1 MLASGCF
8 ALWDVAPC
16 VGPFGFNLTDHQFN
30 YTACQH
36 LFASANVTL
45 PPNATGC
52 EGLLPLNLTNA
63 TDTAAVEEEE
73 EEEEEEKE
81 RLPRFTPC
89 SGAHDQ
95 EKLRRMDFM
104 SAFKDY
110 VHFMVTAV
118 SPNDGPVTG
127 GTSVAVCGMGFRLT
141 NENVNHLKC
150 RFSDGHHTKVVSA
163 VYVDAGMLRCT
174 TPDFS
179 RFLVGLPH
187 FVTVEV
193 SLNRGQLYSNNGVK
207 FAFFSTRPSIDALGY
222 PTWGYD
228 ATHKKAGWDV
238 KDDYAEADVGWSTPQ
253 LYVPTGHPLSK
264 GVPSPWDQLK
274 DPFHTRGEESLVTP
288 TQLEVGDRMPKA
300 DDVEERARLAQRHG
314 VEGSWGDRMSFLRAH
329 SLVPDTYRHTVVAAR
344 GDTQSVSANGVI

>member
-1 MLASGCF
+1 MRLALVLLGGLAVAQIVYPDGLQHLATARFPQDALHLNVSRCVLYGHNSTLCAALRAFNLSACLHTHKRHPALPRLPTAAASCMLASGCF

-63 TDTAAVEEEE
+63 TVTAAVE

-89 SGAHDQ
+89 VGAHDQ

-150 RFSDGHHTKVVSA
+150 RFTDGHHTKARAPPSA
-163 VYVDAGMLRCT
+163 RRPRACRCSSLQ
-174 TPDFS
+174 S
-179 RFLVGLPH
+179 R
-187 FVTVEV
+187 
-193 SLNRGQLYSNNGVK
+193 
-207 FAFFSTRPSIDALGY
+207 TRPPQPCDQSLARARPAVLQPPCPHARY
-222 PTWGYD
+222 APPPPPARCRWCPPSTW
-228 ATHKKAGWDV
+228 
-238 KDDYAEADVGWSTPQ
+238 
-253 LYVPTGHPLSK
+253 
-264 GVPSPWDQLK
+264 
-274 DPFHTRGEESLVTP
+274 TRGCCGARRP
-288 TQLEVGDRMPKA
+288 TS
-300 DDVEERARLAQRHG
+300 RA
-314 VEGSWGDRMSFLRAH
+314 SWWGCRTL
-329 SLVPDTYRHTVVAAR
+329 
-344 GDTQSVSANGVI
+344 

>member
-1 MLASGCF
+1 MGADDSTPSAGAPSQPPRSLLAASSRTPGGVLAPLAPPDDADEP
-8 ALWDVAPC
+8 ALARWC
-16 VGPFGFNLTDHQFN
+16 
-30 YTACQH
+30 
-36 LFASANVTL
+36 
-45 PPNATGC
+45 
-52 EGLLPLNLTNA
+52 
-63 TDTAAVEEEE
+63 
-73 EEEEEEKE
+73 
-81 RLPRFTPC
+81 PR
-89 SGAHDQ
+89 GA
-95 EKLRRMDFM
+95 
-104 SAFKDY
+104 
-110 VHFMVTAV
+110 
-118 SPNDGPVTG
+118 
-127 GTSVAVCGMGFRLT
+127 
-141 NENVNHLKC
+141 
-150 RFSDGHHTKVVSA
+150 
-163 VYVDAGMLRCT
+163 
-174 TPDFS
+174 
-179 RFLVGLPH
+179 
-187 FVTVEV
+187 
-193 SLNRGQLYSNNGVK
+193 GVK

-238 KDDYAEADVGWSTPQ
+238 KDDYPEADVGWSTPQ